1 MFHEN
6 LRLKRKERGLSQEEL
21 ASRLH
26 VVRQTI
32 SKGEKGMSV
41 PDSEQ
46 LIKIAV
52 ILETTVSE
60 LLGTQVENEEEPN
73 RLAKELSRI
82 NTQLAIRNHRTRRVL
97 KIIAVALLVFAALI
111 FAIMALNYAPMS
123 QSKYT
128 KRDAAL
134 LLPNRTDVISVS
146 IWNGLLRFCGLGV
159 LQRYGRG
166 LHHRPRRWRDDAAYL
181 LPPNLMGG
189 RTAGRSCL
197 LPRRYPCRHRGWS
210 R

>member
-1 MFHEN
+1 
-6 LRLKRKERGLSQEEL
+6 
-21 ASRLH
+21 
-26 VVRQTI
+26 
-32 SKGEKGMSV
+32 MSV

-60 LLGTQVENEEEPN
+60 LLGTKVENEEKPDQ
-73 RLAKELSRI
+73 LAKELSRI

-97 KIIAVALLVFAALI
+97 KIIAAALLVFAALI

-146 IWNGLLRFCGLGV
+146 ISC
-159 LQRYGRG
+159 
-166 LHHRPRRWRDDAAYL
+166 DDE
-181 LPPNLMGG
+181 
-189 RTAGRSCL
+189 R
-197 LPRRYPCRHRGWS
+197 
-210 R
+210 

>member
-1 MFHEN
+1 MLLCVACRNGVIAAILCVESLREGGVSMFQEN
-6 LRLKRKERGLSQEEL
+6 LRLKRRERGLSQEEL

-32 SKGEKGMSV
+32 SKWEKGMSV

-60 LLGTQVENEEEPN
+60 LLGTQAEGKEESN
-73 RLAKELSRI
+73 QLAKELSRI

-97 KIIAVALLVFAALI
+97 KIIAVALLVIAALI

-123 QSKYT
+123 QLK
-128 KRDAAL
+128 
-134 LLPNRTDVISVS
+134 
-146 IWNGLLRFCGLGV
+146 
-159 LQRYGRG
+159 
-166 LHHRPRRWRDDAAYL
+166 
-181 LPPNLMGG
+181 
-189 RTAGRSCL
+189 
-197 LPRRYPCRHRGWS
+197 
-210 R
+210 